1 MFQFNKIVLGSA
13 QFGLNYGI
21 SNKKGK
27 TTLREVELILDYA
40 FSKGIETIDTAS
52 SYGDAE
58 TILGKFNLGKD
69 FKIYSKISSIKNQ
82 PNVEDFISE
91 QIFKSLELL
100 KIDCLEGVFLHRPN
114 DLLSD
119 DSYKMIDTLDK
130 CVSDSLIKSYGISI
144 YESKDLDSLNRYS
157 NLSLLQVPRNI
168 LDRRFSR
175 EEIKQRFTKN
185 NIKFFVRSVFLQGL
199 LLMDI
204 DLQKRK
210 FPNYSK
216 LWNKWN
222 LWLEE
227 QNISAVEACLS
238 FFHSDQDYDKLIVGV
253 ESKKQLQQILNI
265 DHSDK
270 KVPNFK
276 NFIDEKII
284 NPSKWQIQ

>member
-27 TTLREVELILDYA
+27 TNLKEIESILDYA
-40 FSKGIETIDTAS
+40 FSKGIGTIDTAS

-69 FKIYSKISSIKNQ
+69 WKIYSKLSSMKNQ
-82 PNVEDFISE
+82 PNVENLPRELIY
-91 QIFKSLELL
+91 KSLERL
-100 KIDCLEGVFLHRPN
+100 KIDCLEGVFFHHPN
-114 DLLSD
+114 DLLSE
-119 DSYKMIDTLDK
+119 DSYKIIETLDK

-144 YESKDLDSLNRYS
+144 YESKDLDFLSKYS
-157 NLSLLQVPRNI
+157 NLSLLQVPRNV

-204 DLQKRK
+204 NLQKKK
-210 FPNYSK
+210 FPTYSK
-216 LWNKWN
+216 LWEKWN

-227 QNISAVEACLS
+227 QNISPLEACLS
-238 FFHSDQDYDKLIVGV
+238 FFQNDKNYDKLIIGV
-253 ESKKQLQQILNI
+253 ESKRQLQQILNI

-270 KVPNFK
+270 KAPDFK
-276 NFIDEKII
+276 NFIDSKII
-284 NPSKWQIQ
+284 NPSKWKVQ

>member
-91 QIFKSLELL
+91 QIFNSLELL

-119 DSYKMIDTLDK
+119 DSYKMIETLDK

>member
-91 QIFKSLELL
+91 QIFNSLELL

-119 DSYKMIDTLDK
+119 DSYKMIETLDK

-238 FFHSDQDYDKLIVGV
+238 FFQSDQDYDKLIVGV

>member
-119 DSYKMIDTLDK
+119 DSYKMIETLDK

-238 FFHSDQDYDKLIVGV
+238 FFQSDQDYDKLIVGV

>member
-119 DSYKMIDTLDK
+119 DSYKVIETLDK

-238 FFHSDQDYDKLIVGV
+238 FFQSDQDYDKLIVGV